1 MNDWQNTPQYS
12 ELCCRTNFSFLQS
25 ASHPEELVRQ
35 AKALGYQG
43 LAITDECSLAGIA
56 KAYAA
61 ARALQLSLIVG
72 SLFCTPDGLTVIVLA
87 TSRVA
92 YAHLSQLITR
102 CRRQAPKGEYAF
114 TVEWL
119 DDLHTDCLLIWK
131 PCHNNPLTEEAQH
144 LILHHKN
151 NLWIGLTLHEDDQ
164 DLKRCQTAIELQQ
177 LIQRP
182 MVACGDIRQHTI
194 ACQPLLDTVT
204 AIRLNQPIAQCGFAL
219 PHGQGHTL
227 RERSKLQTLYPPA
240 LLTETQHIH
249 ARCHFDLGSLKY
261 EYPTEIVPEGYTAT
275 QYLHALVQ
283 KGLTQRYPNGTS
295 EKVHSLITK
304 ELALIDALNYAPYF
318 LTVYD
323 IVSFARSRGILC
335 QGRGSAANSA
345 VCFCLGITEVDPE
358 NFSILFERFISKERN
373 EPPDIDVDFEHE
385 RREEVIQFI
394 YKKYGAHRAALVAT
408 VITYRIKSA
417 LRDVGKALDI
427 DASILDHV
435 TQSLAWWD
443 KRQHL
448 PTRLQE
454 AGLALDSHV
463 TQHWLA
469 LVEQLLTFPRHLSQ
483 HVGGF
488 IISRGPLADLVPI
501 ENTAMSGRTVV
512 QWDKDDVEALGLLKV
527 DVLALGMLT
536 MIRKAFNLIE
546 QHHKKEWH
554 LATLPAEDP
563 EVYQLLQ
570 RADTVGIFQ
579 VESRAQMSMLP
590 RLKPKTFYDI
600 AIEVAIVRPGPIQG
614 QMVHPYLRRRQGL
627 EPVTYP
633 STAVQTVLK
642 RTLGVPLFQEQ
653 VIELAMVA
661 AGFSAGE
668 ADALRRAM
676 GSWRKRGELTHYQQ
690 KLAQGLTQNG
700 YNAKFA
706 AQLIEQING
715 FGEYGFPESHAISF
729 ALLVYASA
737 WLKQHYPAAFYC
749 ALLNS
754 QPMGFYTPSQ
764 LVQDAKRHNVM
775 IYAPDVCYSEWDHT
789 LVALTQTPHTQAFG
803 IRLGLRLIKS
813 LSRKEAEKIC
823 FVRKKIAFRSVDHL
837 SKSADLKRAT
847 LTILAKA
854 DALRTLAGHRHKAH
868 WQAAGIEPARPLL
881 PETMPEQHT
890 FDSALPPPKETEE
903 VTADYHH
910 LGLSLRT
917 HPIALLRQNPFV
929 QQAIQE
935 KAQIFSNTATHI
947 AANASPNMPSNTQT
961 DQSPHQQALAQPI
974 LTQPTLAQPTLAQ
987 PIMLPWY
994 SHVELT
1000 QTTRK
1005 HLVYTAGLI
1014 TCRQRPSTAQ
1024 GIVFLTLEDETGNT
1038 NVVIKPGI
1046 LQTYRNALLS
1056 SRLLGVVGHLEKAGI
1071 VMHLIAHHLIS
1082 LDEHLSS
1089 LTIHSRD
1096 FH

>member
-1 MNDWQNTPQYS
+1 MRPEVSMKYS

-25 ASHPEELVRQ
+25 ASHPEALVRQ
-35 AKALGYQG
+35 AQALGYQG

-61 ARALQLSLIVG
+61 ARNLKFTLIVG
-72 SLFCTPDGLTVIVLA
+72 SLFRTTTGLTVIVIA
-87 TSRVA
+87 TSRIA

-102 CRRQAPKGEYAF
+102 CRRQAPKGQYTF
-114 TVEWL
+114 KIEWL
-119 DDLHTDCLLIWK
+119 DDLHKDCLFIWK
-131 PCHNNPLTEEAQH
+131 PCHQQPLTEDAQH
-144 LILHHKN
+144 LISKHSA
-151 NLWIGLTLHEDDQ
+151 NLWIGLTLHEDAQ
-164 DLKRCQTAIELQQ
+164 DLKRCQAAIELQH

-182 MVACGDIRQHTI
+182 LVACGDVRQHD
-194 ACQPLLDTVT
+194 ASCQPLLDTVT
-204 AIRLNQPIAQCGFAL
+204 AIRLNKPLSQCGFTL
-219 PHGQGHTL
+219 PQGQGHTL
-227 RERSKLQTLYPPA
+227 RERHRLQALYPPA
-240 LLTETQHIH
+240 LIAETQGIQ
-249 ARCHFDLGSLKY
+249 ARCHFDLGALKY

-275 QYLHALVQ
+275 QYLNTLVEQ
-283 KGLTQRYPNGTS
+283 GLQQRYPHGAS
-295 EKVHSLITK
+295 KKVRSLITK
-304 ELALIDALNYAPYF
+304 ELALIHELAYAPYF

-323 IVSFARSRGILC
+323 VVSFARDRGILC

-358 NFSILFERFISKERN
+358 NFSTLFERFISKERN

-394 YKKYGAHRAALVAT
+394 YKKYGTHRAALVAT

-443 KRQHL
+443 KRQQLH
-448 PTRLQE
+448 TRLQA
-454 AGLALDSHV
+454 AGLSLESHV
-463 TQHWLA
+463 TQHWLS

-488 IISRGPLADLVPI
+488 IIARGPLADLVPI
-501 ENTAMSGRTVV
+501 ENTAMANRTVV

-536 MIRKAFNLIE
+536 MIRKAFTLIQAQE
-546 QHHKKEWH
+546 QR
-554 LATLPAEDP
+554 LLSIATLPAEDP
-563 EVYQLLQ
+563 AVYALLQ
-570 RADTVGIFQ
+570 RADTIGIFQ

-627 EPVTYP
+627 EPITYP
-633 STAVQTVLK
+633 GKAVESVLS

-661 AGFSAGE
+661 ADFSAGE
-668 ADALRRAM
+668 ADLLRRAM
-676 GSWRKRGELTHYQQ
+676 GSWRKRGELEHYQQ
-690 KLAQGLTQNG
+690 KLMLGLTKNG
-700 YNAKFA
+700 YDAQFA
-706 AQLIEQING
+706 ARLIEQING

-764 LVQDAKRHNVM
+764 LVQDAKRHGLN
-775 IYAPDVCYSEWDHT
+775 IYPPDVCHSDWDHT
-789 LVALTQTPHTQAFG
+789 LIPTTTTANQTQKNTPPQPG
-803 IRLGLRLIKS
+803 IRLGLRLIKG
-813 LSRKEAEKIC
+813 LPQKEADKIC
-823 FVRKKIAFRSVDHL
+823 FVRRTVTFESIDHL

-847 LTILAKA
+847 LTVLARA
-854 DALRTLAGHRHKAH
+854 DALRTLSGHRHAAH
-868 WQAAGIEPARPLL
+868 WQAAGIEPASPLL
-881 PETMPEQHT
+881 PYSAPEPK
-890 FDSALPPPKETEE
+890 ALAQALQAPTETEN
-903 VTADYHH
+903 VTADYYYT
-910 LGLSLRT
+910 GLSLRT
-917 HPIALLRQNPFV
+917 HPVALLRQNAQT
-929 QQAIQE
+929 QQAI
-935 KAQIFSNTATHI
+935 AQAAQTKLATK
-947 AANASPNMPSNTQT
+947 
-961 DQSPHQQALAQPI
+961 PHNSKKLMI
-974 LTQPTLAQPTLAQ
+974 
-987 PIMLPWY
+987 WY
-994 SHVELT
+994 SHLDLKRH
-1000 QTTRK
+1000 TRRQPI
-1005 HLVYTAGLI
+1005 YTAGLI

-1038 NVVIKPGI
+1038 NVVIKPQV
-1046 LQTYRNALLS
+1046 LQTYRQELLN
-1056 SRLLGVVGHLEKAGI
+1056 SRLLGVIGHLEKAGI
-1071 VMHLIAHHLIS
+1071 VMHLIAHHLIQ
-1082 LDEHLSS
+1082 LDEHLNA
-1089 LTIHSRD
+1089 LTVHSRD

>member
-1 MNDWQNTPQYS
+1 MHTSELMHYS
-12 ELCCRTNFSFLQS
+12 ELCCRTNFSFLQA
-25 ASHPEELVRQ
+25 ASHPEDLVQQ
-35 AKALGYQG
+35 AQALGYQSI
-43 LAITDECSLAGIA
+43 AITDECSLAGIA
-56 KAYAA
+56 KAYSA
-61 ARALQLSLIVG
+61 ARNLQFSLIVG
-72 SLFCTPDGLTVIVLA
+72 SLFCTASGLNVIVIA
-87 TSRVA
+87 TSRIA

-102 CRRQAPKGEYAF
+102 CRRHAPKGQYTF
-114 TVEWL
+114 KVEWL
-119 DDLHTDCLLIWK
+119 DDLHQDCLFIWK
-131 PCHNNPLTEEAQH
+131 PCHQHPLTDDAQH
-144 LILHHKN
+144 LISKHKA
-151 NLWIGLTLHEDDQ
+151 NLWIGLTLHEDAE

-182 MVACGDIRQHTI
+182 LVACGDIRQHD
-194 ACQPLLDTVT
+194 ASCQPLLDTVT
-204 AIRLNQPIAQCGFAL
+204 AIRLNTPLSQCGFAL
-219 PHGQGHTL
+219 PQGQGHTL
-227 RERSKLQTLYPPA
+227 RTRPQLQALYPPA
-240 LLTETQHIH
+240 LIAETQRIQ
-249 ARCHFDLGSLKY
+249 ARCDFDLGALRY
-261 EYPTEIVPEGYTAT
+261 EYPTEIVPEGFTAT
-275 QYLHALVQ
+275 QYLNTLVEQ
-283 KGLTQRYPNGTS
+283 GLQQRYPHGPS
-295 EKVHSLITK
+295 DKVRKLVAK
-304 ELALIDALNYAPYF
+304 ELALIHELQYAPYF

-323 IVSFARSRGILC
+323 VVSFARARGILC

-345 VCFCLGITEVDPE
+345 ICFCLGITEVDPE
-358 NFSILFERFISKERN
+358 HFSTLFERFISKERN

-394 YKKYGAHRAALVAT
+394 YKKYGTHRAALVAT

-417 LRDVGKALDI
+417 LRDVGKALDV

-448 PTRLQE
+448 QTRLQE
-454 AGLALDSHV
+454 VGLSLNSQV
-463 TQHWLA
+463 TQQWLT

-488 IISRGPLADLVPI
+488 IIARGPLADLVPI
-501 ENTAMSGRTVV
+501 ENTAMANRTVV

-536 MIRKAFNLIE
+536 MIRKAFTLIQQQE
-546 QHHKKEWH
+546 QRM
-554 LATLPAEDP
+554 LSIATLPAEDP
-563 EVYQLLQ
+563 AVYALLQ
-570 RADTVGIFQ
+570 RADTIGIFQ

-633 STAVQTVLK
+633 SKTVQSVLA

-661 AGFSAGE
+661 ADFSAGE
-668 ADALRRAM
+668 ADLLRRAM
-676 GSWRKRGELTHYQQ
+676 GSWRKRGELEHYQQ
-690 KLAQGLTQNG
+690 KLMLGLTKNG
-700 YNAKFA
+700 YDAQFA
-706 AQLIEQING
+706 ARLIEQING

-764 LVQDAKRHNVM
+764 LVQDAKRHGLS
-775 IYAPDVCYSEWDHT
+775 IYPPDVCHSDWDHT
-789 LVALTQTPHTQAFG
+789 LVPNTHAQNSTQTDQRPPQPSQPG
-803 IRLGLRLIKS
+803 IRLGLRLIKG
-813 LSRKEAEKIC
+813 LPQKEADKIC
-823 FVRKKIAFRSVDHL
+823 FVRKKTKFCSIDHL

-847 LTILAKA
+847 LTILARA
-854 DALRTLAGHRHKAH
+854 DALRTLSGHRHAAH

-881 PETMPEQHT
+881 QHSAPEPQTLTHAMHAP
-890 FDSALPPPKETEE
+890 SETEN

-910 LGLSLRT
+910 IGLSLRT
-917 HPIALLRQNPFV
+917 HPVALLRQNANA
-929 QQAIQE
+929 QQAIVQA
-935 KAQIFSNTATHI
+935 AQSYVEQSYTEQNHAGKSYAKQSYANRAKRTQLAWHSHI
-947 AANASPNMPSNTQT
+947 
-961 DQSPHQQALAQPI
+961 
-974 LTQPTLAQPTLAQ
+974 
-987 PIMLPWY
+987 
-994 SHVELT
+994 ELT
-1000 QTTRK
+1000 RSSLRQP
-1005 HLVYTAGLI
+1005 VYTAGLV

-1038 NVVIKPGI
+1038 NIVIKPQV
-1046 LQTYRNALLS
+1046 LQTYRQALLN
-1056 SRLLGVVGHLEKAGI
+1056 SRFLGVIGHLEKAGI
-1071 VMHLIAHHLIS
+1071 VMHLIAHHLIQ
-1082 LDEHLSS
+1082 LDHHLST
-1089 LTIHSRD
+1089 LTLRSRD